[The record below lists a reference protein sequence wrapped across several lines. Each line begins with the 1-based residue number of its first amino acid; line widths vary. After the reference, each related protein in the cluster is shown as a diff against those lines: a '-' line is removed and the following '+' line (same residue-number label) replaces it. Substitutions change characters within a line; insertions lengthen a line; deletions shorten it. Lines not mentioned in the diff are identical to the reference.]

1 MSKQAILTMT
11 INRPHLQQADKTIV
25 LQMGQIIVKEMGNPQ
40 STELTNLELSV
51 VTLTEATEDF
61 EEINNEP

>member
-11 INRPHLQQADKTIV
+11 INRPRLQQADKTIV
-25 LQMGQIIVKEMGNPQ
+25 LQMGQIIVKEIGNPQ
-40 STELTNLELSV
+40 STELTNLELQI

-61 EEINNEP
+61 EEINNES